1 MCGITGFVNFG
12 SKREL
17 NRDTL
22 VNQVV
27 RMSDM
32 LEHRGP
38 DDSGFWVDETNGIGL
53 GHRRLSIV
61 DTSSGGAQPMCSHD
75 GNIVIC
81 FNGEIYNHIS
91 LRKEL
96 EQSGVSFRSTS
107 DTEVLV
113 SGIVHWGLEPTVKR
127 LIGQFAFAVV
137 DRANNTFHLVR
148 DRVGEKPLY
157 YGWLDKVLVFSS
169 ELKALT
175 VLPSWTGSINKQAL
189 GLYFRHNYI
198 PSPHSIYQGIYK
210 LPPASIIS
218 KSLSECNFDRA
229 LPISRYWSLFV
240 RENREAATDSEI
252 ENLITQSVKRQMV
265 ADVPVGAFLSGGVD
279 SSTIVALMTESA
291 SFPVQTFTIG
301 FDDPKFNEAK
311 HAASVAK
318 HLGTDHH
325 EFILS
330 AQDAMNIIPEL
341 PKIYDE
347 PFADSSQLP
356 TFLVSKMTRSKVTVA
371 LSGDGG
377 DELFC
382 GYERYFV
389 AQEIWRSLSRVPHSL
404 LTLLAGIVR
413 VLPIGALQ
421 VFSSIAKVLPGS
433 GVKLNPT
440 KIRRLAVLSGS
451 STFDQLYKGLISHEL
466 NPESMLL
473 GVTEGESEFTLEPD
487 YGAKSRW
494 GDMMARDLNSYLP
507 DDILTKVDRASMA
520 NSLEVR
526 VPLLSHDVMES
537 AWSRHPGSDASE
549 PKPTKEILRNILYK
563 RVPRNLIERP
573 KVGFAVPMGDWLNGP
588 LKNWVMDLLNPELI
602 KKQNILDPSIVS
614 NMLNDHYKGRTDH
627 KDRLWNLVVF
637 QSWLDDAKR

>member
-1 MCGITGFVNFG
+1 MCGITGFVNIG

-22 VNQVV
+22 MNQVV

-38 DDSGFWVDETNGIGL
+38 DSSGFWVDEVHGIAL

-81 FNGEIYNHIS
+81 FNGEIYNHIE
-91 LRKEL
+91 LRNEL
-96 EQSGVSFRSTS
+96 EQSGVSFKSTS

-113 SGIVHWGLEPTVKR
+113 SGIVHWGLESTVKR
-127 LIGQFAFAVV
+127 LIGQFAFAMV
-137 DRANNTFHLVR
+137 DRANNSFHLVR

-157 YGWLDKVLVFSS
+157 YGWLGKELVFAS

-175 VLPSWTGSINKQAL
+175 VLPSWVGSINTEAL
-189 GLYFRHNYI
+189 ALYFRHNYI

-218 KSLSECNFDRA
+218 ISLRVSNFDRA
-229 LPISRYWSLFV
+229 LPITRYWSLFV
-240 RENREAATDSEI
+240 REKRAVATDSEI
-252 ENLITQSVKRQMV
+252 EKRITQSVKRQMV

-291 SFPVQTFTIG
+291 TLPVQTFTIG

-318 HLGTDHH
+318 HLDTDHH

-341 PKIYDE
+341 PQIYDE

-356 TFLVSKMTRSKVTVA
+356 TFLISKMIRSKVTVA

-389 AQEIWRSLSRVPHSL
+389 TQEIWRSLSKVPHSL
-404 LTLLAGIVR
+404 LSLLANIIHR
-413 VLPIGALQ
+413 LPMSALQ
-421 VFSSIAKVLPGS
+421 VFSTIAKRLPGS
-433 GVKLNPT
+433 GSKLNPT
-440 KIRRLAVLSGS
+440 KIKRLAVLSGS
-451 STFDQLYKGLISHEL
+451 STFDQLYKGIISHEL
-466 NPESMLL
+466 NPERMVL
-473 GVTEGESEFTLEPD
+473 GGAEGASEFSLEPD
-487 YGAKSRW
+487 YGARSRW
-494 GDMMARDLNSYLP
+494 GDMMARDINSYLP

-537 AWSRHPGSDASE
+537 AWSRHPDSDASV
-549 PKPTKEILRNILYK
+549 PKPTKKILRNILYK
-563 RVPRNLIERP
+563 RVPKSLIERP
-573 KVGFAVPMGDWLNGP
+573 KVGFAVPMGDWLDGP
-588 LKNWVMDLLNPELI
+588 LKTWVMDLLNPDVI
-602 KKQNILDPSIVS
+602 KNQNILDPRIVS
-614 NMLNDHYKGRTDH
+614 NLLSDHYQGRADH

-637 QSWLDDAKR
+637 QSWFNDAKR